1 MKDYSFNLAFCVLTY
16 LNSGNFKHSLSQLG
30 TMHNTPS
37 PPKTTLEL
45 SVHDSSSILYYTI
58 APFPAPLPFGQEMEV
73 SWGVRYL
80 KPSVT
85 SE

>member
-1 MKDYSFNLAFCVLTY
+1 
-16 LNSGNFKHSLSQLG
+16 
-30 TMHNTPS
+30 MHNTPS